1 MTKNRKQKEYP
12 RHLIERIAAEQ
23 MRVVPEDGELYDNA
37 IRNLYAAFD
46 IAEQYTNRII
56 VRSVVTFGLATLASL
71 VDIPTAPVLSVASIR
86 YYDADDVLQT
96 LDSGDYELVASEH
109 STSVEFFRIPEL
121 SSRRKR
127 NRVLIETVCGYSD
140 YEDAV
145 TREPL
150 DAGGIVLPGNIE
162 AAVQLRAGTL
172 AEADG
177 DAIIGRTIGALPLTV
192 ERLLNPY
199 RMAPYGWQD

>member
-56 VRSVVTFGLATLASL
+56 VRSVVTFGLAALASL

-121 SSRRKR
+121 SSRPQ
-127 NRVLIETVCGYSD
+127 
-140 YEDAV
+140 A
-145 TREPL
+145 
-150 DAGGIVLPGNIE
+150 
-162 AAVQLRAGTL
+162 
-172 AEADG
+172 
-177 DAIIGRTIGALPLTV
+177 
-192 ERLLNPY
+192 
-199 RMAPYGWQD
+199 